1 MLRKRDSFI
10 TNFSVKPLLFIS
22 VLAVL
27 RLTLCFEF
35 ELTYEVEFFD
45 GIYMDIINFL
55 FMPSIS
61 LGFTEFEPCVAHL
74 LLLVWIVGSM
84 VLLADTC
91 RDVRKGKQLLRET
104 YIVEDEGISIFVKNH
119 LPSLK
124 AGREVRVLEADWV
137 ETPIITGLFNPTILL
152 PLIDFTDEELK
163 CILKHECQHFKNRD
177 IWMKLYIRAI
187 VILFWWNPFAHM
199 LESNLNHILEI
210 RCDLDITKDMSEREK
225 LSYLDTI
232 LKIVKIQKKNTELRR
247 KCCES
252 ARNPAM
258 AFMVSVDKHSKLTQR
273 FTLITN
279 EVKGNEN
286 KKGQLAFC
294 LAMLILFCVSYLFVF
309 QAAGSA
315 PTFEDGYEI
324 FGVEFNETTCL
335 VPNENGNYDLYN
347 NGEFIFEVTKPHEEP
362 FCEVEIKEHI

>member
-1 MLRKRDSFI
+1 
-10 TNFSVKPLLFIS
+10 
-22 VLAVL
+22 
-27 RLTLCFEF
+27 
-35 ELTYEVEFFD
+35 
-45 GIYMDIINFL
+45 
-55 FMPSIS
+55 MPSIQLP
-61 LGFTEFEPCVAHL
+61 LGSFEPCVAHL
-74 LLLVWIVGSM
+74 LLLVWVVGSM

-137 ETPIITGLFNPTILL
+137 ETPIITGLLNPTILL
-152 PLIDFTDEELK
+152 PLIDFTEEELEG
-163 CILKHECQHFKNRD
+163 ILKHECQHFENRD
-177 IWMKLYIRAI
+177 IWIKLYIRAI
-187 VILFWWNPFAHM
+187 VIIFWWNPFALM

-258 AFMVSVDKHSKLTQR
+258 AFMVSSDKHSKLTQR
-273 FTLITN
+273 FTLITK
-279 EVKGNEN
+279 EVKGTKN
-286 KKGQLAFC
+286 KRAQLAFC
-294 LAMLILFCVSYLFVF
+294 LAMLILFCASYLFVF
-309 QAAGSA
+309 EAASSG

-324 FGVEFNETTCL
+324 FDEPFPEGAYL
-335 VPNENGNYDLYN
+335 VKADDGTYHIYTKE
-347 NGEFIFEVTKPHEEP
+347 GEFHASIQNREIDP
-362 FCEVEIKEHI
+362 FCYLEVREIEEETIE